1 MPYIFTASTRST
13 VVAYDDTSPS
23 PPPPILSPESQA
35 SFSRPKEGFF
45 ASQNTATT
53 DEKSTKTERMSDDA
67 KNEGMSNV
75 EI

>member
-13 VVAYDDTSPS
+13 VAYDDTSPS

-67 KNEGMSNV
+67 KNGGMSNV